1 MYKLGSC
8 IDKFLVSLSL
18 KKIVLVASL
27 EEKLLLDLLLWLAL
41 ALIQIR
47 ILVRA
52 KLKSITIMLG
62 GGILT
67 LCHTICDKC
76 FNAEI

>member
-1 MYKLGSC
+1 M
-8 IDKFLVSLSL
+8 FPSLS
-18 KKIVLVASL
+18 KTFELVASL
-27 EEKLLLDLLLWLAL
+27 EKKLLLDLLLWLAL
-41 ALIQIR
+41 IHIR
-47 ILVRA
+47 ILVCA

-76 FNAEI
+76 FNVEI

>member
-1 MYKLGSC
+1 MTPTV
-8 IDKFLVSLSL
+8 DKFSCFPLL

-27 EEKLLLDLLLWLAL
+27 EEKLLLDLLPWLAL
-41 ALIQIR
+41 TLIHIR

>member
-1 MYKLGSC
+1 M
-8 IDKFLVSLSL
+8 
-18 KKIVLVASL
+18 

-41 ALIQIR
+41 ALIHIR
-47 ILVRA
+47 ILVGA

-67 LCHTICDKC
+67 SASNEGYPKVRNHYYRFHI
-76 FNAEI
+76 

>member
-1 MYKLGSC
+1 M
-8 IDKFLVSLSL
+8 FPSLS
-18 KKIVLVASL
+18 KTFELVASL

-41 ALIQIR
+41 IHIR
-47 ILVRA
+47 ILVGA

-76 FNAEI
+76 FNVEI